1 MRKIV
6 WALLALL
13 LLIVICVSSKVDK
26 IHLTAKGNE
35 AASHHAALTVT
46 DRTQV
51 AFDIYQKGNKRY
63 TMHSLLQNS
72 AQGESLRQSF
82 AKSGATLSIERS
94 RTDDTLEGKEAIA
107 LTTRVIPLFVEH
119 FENGHISYHH
129 GLFLIEGT
137 ADSYDAKRKLQS
149 LLANSTVQSRDL
161 STIKP
166 PKPNAFT
173 IRKTDNGVMD
183 IVGVFDSEKSVAPL
197 LNQGVAYARK
207 DIRYAKDRNENG
219 ATAAAGT
226 LLKQLND
233 VFTKGELGCKAG
245 KLYLHGY
252 VKDEA
257 ALQAVRKTIAA
268 LKVPVDA
275 KLMLDPE
282 LLRKRKEAEEAAKRA
297 AEEAKRKAL
306 EAQKKAEEEARRKAE
321 IAKEKEEA
329 KRTIAS
335 LLQVENIEFET
346 AKSTLTPK
354 GVATVDK
361 LAEILKRYPD
371 IRVEIGG
378 HTDSDGNDAFN
389 MRLSQERVDN
399 VKKELVKRGVDGN
412 RIIAKGYGETQPI
425 APNDTAE
432 NKQRNRRVE
441 IKIIGE

>member
-1 MRKIV
+1 MRKIA

-13 LLIVICVSSKVDK
+13 LLIIICVSSKVDK
-26 IHLTAKGNE
+26 IHLAKRGNE
-35 AASHHAALTVT
+35 TAAHHAALTVT
-46 DRTQV
+46 DHTQV
-51 AFDIYQKGNKRY
+51 AFDIYQKGNKHY
-63 TMHSLLQNS
+63 TMHSLLQNG
-72 AQGESLRQSF
+72 AQGEKLRQSF
-82 AKSGATLSIERS
+82 VKSGATLNIERS
-94 RTDDTLEGKEAIA
+94 HTDETLEGKEAIT

-129 GLFLIEGT
+129 GLFLIEGV
-137 ADSYDAKRKLQS
+137 ADSYDTKRKLQS

-173 IRKTDNGVMD
+173 VRKTGSGVMD
-183 IVGVFDSEKSVAPL
+183 IVGIFDSKKSVTPL
-197 LNQGVAYARK
+197 LDQGIAYARK

-226 LLKQLND
+226 LLKHLNRA
-233 VFTKGELGCKAG
+233 FTKGELGCKAG

-257 ALQAVRKTIAA
+257 ALQAVQKAIAA
-268 LKVPVDA
+268 LKVPVEA

-282 LLRKRKEAEEAAKRA
+282 LLRKRKEAQEAAKRA

-306 EAQKKAEEEARRKAE
+306 EAQQKAEEEARRKAE

-329 KRTIAS
+329 KRTITS

-346 AKSTLTPK
+346 AKSILTPR

-378 HTDSDGNDAFN
+378 YTDSDGDDMLNLK
-389 MRLSQERVDN
+389 LSQERVDS
-399 VKKELVKRGVDGN
+399 VKKELISRGINGN
-412 RIIAKGYGETQPI
+412 RINAKGFGESNPI
-425 APNDTAE
+425 APNDTEE